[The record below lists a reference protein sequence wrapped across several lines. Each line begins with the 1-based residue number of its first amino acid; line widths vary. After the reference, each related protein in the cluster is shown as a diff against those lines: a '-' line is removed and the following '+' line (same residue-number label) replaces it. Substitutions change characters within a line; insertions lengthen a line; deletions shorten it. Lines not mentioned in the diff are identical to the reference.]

1 MFCSNEKQSTTN
13 KSIFFLFFFLQFNL
27 SCCVSHDCRSLRFS
41 LSRVWTV
48 FAVARQPAGTVQ
60 TQLSVNSMHL
70 YLCSSP
76 HIYLMCGGGEFGSV
90 DHVLTEN
97 NPPMNSVRYTSVS
110 ECRNSEAYGLSS
122 AVVNM
127 FPCVGRCASNLPS
140 FMVLSMTFSQ
150 PDYKLC
156 VRINGRIWCVRSCSR
171 ISAII

>member
-1 MFCSNEKQSTTN
+1 MIIYCVHDVVCFAATKSNRQPIN
-13 KSIFFLFFFLQFNL
+13 QFFFFFFFFNSICRVVSPTIVDL
-27 SCCVSHDCRSLRFS
+27 CVFL

-156 VRINGRIWCVRSCSR
+156 VRIDGRI
-171 ISAII
+171 